1 MRHAA
6 HKAPKDVRTRRADAL
21 HGEPAPLFT
30 PAVDAALAARL
41 NEVAPQTRRA
51 LRQAAKASARKN
63 HVLAGTALAA
73 LFGTAAGAVAL
84 AGPAQRSMS
93 VADPEPQAASSQV
106 FTPAVTDGEASR
118 SQVRKALSESGV
130 VTSDV
135 IDESNVDG
143 DQPQDSSAATSSE
156 QTASQTEGTGAS
168 WSLGEESTDL
178 DVSQMSKSKADNAT
192 VAALMDANAADIP
205 AGFNPNHDTN
215 DFGSTYAFSQCTWW
229 VYLRR
234 HELNLPVGSHY
245 GNGHMWADSARALGY
260 WVDNTPRNVGDIMVF
275 RQGQEGSS
283 SAYGH
288 VAIVEAINPD
298 GSITTSECGASYH
311 GKPFSRTFTNVHDF
325 QYIHY

>member
-6 HKAPKDVRTRRADAL
+6 HKAPRVARAERA
-21 HGEPAPLFT
+21 GMPAGKSESLFA

-41 NEVAPQTRRA
+41 NEVAPQSRRA
-51 LRQAAKASARKN
+51 MREAAKASARRN
-63 HVLAGTALAA
+63 HVMAGTALAA

-84 AGPAQRSMS
+84 AGPAQRAVS
-93 VADPEPQAASSQV
+93 VADPQPQATSSQV

-118 SQVRKALSESGV
+118 SQVRKALAEAGIA
-130 VTSDV
+130 TSDV
-135 IDESNVDG
+135 IDASNVDG
-143 DQPQDSSAATSSE
+143 DQPQDSVAADGSAQDS
-156 QTASQTEGTGAS
+156 GTNGS

-192 VAALMDANAADIP
+192 VAALMDVNAADIP
-205 AGFNPNHDTN
+205 AGFNPNHDTQ
-215 DFGSTYAFSQCTWW
+215 DYGSTYSFSQCTWW

-245 GNGHMWADSARALGY
+245 GNGYMWADSARSLGY
-260 WVDNTPRNVGDIMVF
+260 WVDDTPRNVGDIMVF

-298 GSITTSECGASYH
+298 GSVTTSECGASYN
-311 GKPFSRTFTNVHDF
+311 GRTFSRTFTNVHDF